1 MSHPIPFRTR
11 TLNPFAPMVLCLKAR
26 ESRSLPGLLNIIWNE
41 FFLLQVFKPPAFA
54 GGFFLTDLQKLCLQ
68 MPVGSGRFFASLRRI
83 GFASEKGRPCCGR
96 VFCGRYSG
104 FLAVM
109 LSIICFADKK
119 WRGSR
124 KVYKIKGR
132 TKCNEYEKFD
142 TCSRK
147 IAHCL
152 SSSFLYNLFRN
163 LIHVIIL
170 FLSLYLFL
178 ILFFIP
184 GVCL

>member
-1 MSHPIPFRTR
+1 
-11 TLNPFAPMVLCLKAR
+11 
-26 ESRSLPGLLNIIWNE
+26 
-41 FFLLQVFKPPAFA
+41 
-54 GGFFLTDLQKLCLQ
+54 

-83 GFASEKGRPCCGR
+83 GFASEKCRPCCGR
-96 VFCGRYSG
+96 AFCGRCGG

-184 GVCL
+184 GVCLWNKVTLNGLTAKRLWLYYSRRRSQRRLRPYYPTRKNRYQKTLRRPARLLRYLWWSRKIRRW

>member
-1 MSHPIPFRTR
+1 MNSSYCKF
-11 TLNPFAPMVLCLKAR
+11 L
-26 ESRSLPGLLNIIWNE
+26 SLL
-41 FFLLQVFKPPAFA
+41 LLQEVFL
-54 GGFFLTDLQKLCLQ
+54 LTDLQKLCLQ
-68 MPVGSGRFFASLRRI
+68 MPFGSGRFFVSLRRI
-83 GFASEKGRPCCGR
+83 GVRFGKVRSCSGRA
-96 VFCGRYSG
+96 FCGRCGG
-104 FLAVM
+104 FFAVM

-132 TKCNEYEKFD
+132 TKCNEYVKFD

>member
-1 MSHPIPFRTR
+1 MILRSSVRASPAISGRQTVCRLYVARGVSVAPF
-11 TLNPFAPMVLCLKAR
+11 CGD
-26 ESRSLPGLLNIIWNE
+26 SDG
-41 FFLLQVFKPPAFA
+41 
-54 GGFFLTDLQKLCLQ
+54 
-68 MPVGSGRFFASLRRI
+68 GSGDCVEILMYNVKRWRYHAECRQWIPERVH
-83 GFASEKGRPCCGR
+83 GGRCG
-96 VFCGRYSG
+96 G